1 MPIDPEDSEILEGL
15 PTEHVTVE
23 AQRRRGLLFLGMAV
37 AGAQLTMAIQMGL
50 NANFLKGVLGISG
63 FQFGMLEA
71 VRESCGVVAFGILAI
86 LAGIAEPFI
95 GAAML
100 MLLAVG
106 IGSYFAAPSY
116 LWILLL
122 SLVWSQGLHCWMPLP
137 NSMTLAMAEPGR
149 AGHRLG
155 QIQAAGSA
163 GYGGGLIAALLL
175 TLAGISMRPMYL
187 LAGTAA
193 ALAAAACLG
202 IPRQIKAPGPRLVF
216 RRRYGL
222 YYTLC
227 FLEGWRKQISIS
239 FAGFLLVEQY
249 HAKLQT
255 ILLLMTTVQVIGYLA
270 SPRVGRLVDRI
281 GERPILL
288 FYYFCLTVLFV
299 GYALIRTPHVLYG
312 IFILD
317 NSFFVFG
324 VALTTY
330 VNRIAPKT
338 EHTPTLSMGVA
349 MNHVA
354 AVAMPFVGGLMWK
367 YIGFKWAFLTGAAT
381 AAVSVLAALRLPRS
395 LKISGIR

>member
-1 MPIDPEDSEILEGL
+1 MPLDLDDSGILEGL
-15 PTEHVTVE
+15 PTAHVRAA

-50 NANFLKGVLGISG
+50 NANFLKGELGISG

-71 VRESCGVVAFGILAI
+71 VRESCGVIAFGILAI
-86 LAGIAEPFI
+86 LAGIAEPLI
-95 GAAML
+95 GTAML

-106 IGSYFAAPSY
+106 IGSYYVAPSY

-137 NSMTLAMAEPGR
+137 SSMTLAMAEPGR

-163 GYGGGLIAALLL
+163 GYGGGLIVGLLL
-175 TLAGISMRPMYL
+175 TLAGVPMRPMYL
-187 LAGTAA
+187 LAGAA
-193 ALAAAACLG
+193 ATVAAAACLR

-222 YYTLC
+222 YYVLC
-227 FLEGWRKQISIS
+227 LLEGWRKQISIS
-239 FAGFLLVEQY
+239 FAGFMLVEQY
-249 HAKLQT
+249 HTPLQV
-255 ILLLMTTVQVIGYLA
+255 ILLLMAIVQVIGYTA

-281 GERPILL
+281 GERPVLL
-288 FYYFCLTVLFV
+288 FYYSCLTVLFV
-299 GYALIRTPHVLYG
+299 GYAVVRTPFLLYG

-317 NSFFVFG
+317 NAFFVFTM
-324 VALTTY
+324 ALTTY
-330 VNRIAPKT
+330 VNRIAPKR

-354 AVAMPFVGGLMWK
+354 VVAMPFVGGLLWK
-367 YIGFKWAFLTGAAT
+367 YAGFQWAFLTGAAT
-381 AAVSVLAALRLPRS
+381 AAVSIMAALRLPQ
-395 LKISGIR
+395 KGEG